1 MFKTKIN
8 VTNTRECL
16 FKYQNE
22 SADGQISLK
31 KNLNRYMYQCKQK
44 QGTSLCFYSKQ
55 IRVCIFLIIFR
66 PTLKFWLSFEM
77 HY

>member
-22 SADGQISLK
+22 SADEQISLK

-44 QGTSLCFYSKQ
+44 QGTSLVFTANKLEFVS
-55 IRVCIFLIIFR
+55 FL
-66 PTLKFWLSFEM
+66 
-77 HY
+77 

>member
-31 KNLNRYMYQCKQK
+31 KKLTGIFINVNKNKVQALFIQQK
-44 QGTSLCFYSKQ
+44 
-55 IRVCIFLIIFR
+55 I
-66 PTLKFWLSFEM
+66 
-77 HY
+77 